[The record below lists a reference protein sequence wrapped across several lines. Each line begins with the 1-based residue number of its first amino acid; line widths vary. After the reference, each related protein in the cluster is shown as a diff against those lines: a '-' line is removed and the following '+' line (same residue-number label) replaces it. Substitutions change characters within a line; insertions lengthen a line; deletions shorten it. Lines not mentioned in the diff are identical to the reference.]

1 MKLYLPRVFL
11 FAVLLLVSSFI
22 LHPSSFAQDPP
33 LDAGVVVTVAPAA
46 TSSGLDWTQIV
57 AAIGAVIIIARLI
70 VKLTPTPADD
80 TWLEKFIEGLKHI
93 GLNIKTVALLLLLG
107 VWCLGFG
114 VLTTGCGTSHP
125 TTINVG
131 STNGNVSGG
140 VTTQITTNINAGVT
154 GSYDPTNG
162 SWTAGLVITFK
173 EAPPAA
179 VLQLAE
185 TAGAVQTPNTKA
197 QTPTRFIITRPDA
210 TSAAQTNFIEAAL
223 RSGATIERVVL
234 SVP

>member
-1 MKLYLPRVFL
+1 MKRIHL
-11 FAVLLLVSSFI
+11 ALLLVIF
-22 LHPSSFAQDPP
+22 HFAFCIFNCPAQSDPP
-33 LDAGVVVTVAPAA
+33 LDAGAVVTVAPAA

-70 VKLTPTPADD
+70 VKLTPTPDDD
-80 TWLEKFIEGLKHI
+80 TWLEKFIEFLKHV
-93 GLNIKTVALLLLLG
+93 GLNVKTVALILLASSFYLL
-107 VWCLGFG
+107 
-114 VLTTGCGTSHP
+114 TSGCGTPHP

-197 QTPTRFIITRPDA
+197 QTPTRFVITRPDA

-223 RSGATIERVVL
+223 HSGATIERIVL
-234 SVP
+234 VTQ